1 MKYLYFFAFACFHLS
16 AGLAQSEDRYLFP
29 IQPGQSASLAGNMG
43 ELRSNHF
50 HTGIDIRTNNQI
62 NYPVFA
68 TKSGYISRASMS
80 PGGYGNVLYV
90 THPDGNTSVYAHLEK
105 FKGAVADYV
114 LKEQYRR
121 KTFDIDLYFRQ
132 NQFPV
137 KQGDTIAFSGN
148 TGSSSGPH
156 LHFDIRD
163 KNNLA
168 LDPLS
173 FGFAEVI
180 DVSPP
185 YTEKLALITLDHKA
199 RINNAFGRTEF
210 YVQRNGK
217 DFFLPF
223 PILAYGTIGIEVLA
237 KDRMAAG
244 SPFYGGVNF
253 IEVYANDKLIFKQNI
268 EKLDLNQGRA
278 INTLLSFRTLKGNNN
293 KYYKLYQDDGN
304 PLNFYDASPNS
315 GKVSIS
321 ENEEI
326 SIKIVY
332 ADIFKNS
339 SSLSFR
345 LKGSRPQQELLLDV
359 SARQELRTELLHN
372 TLLLQSKQAFN
383 KNSKALVYANSRVD
397 SLTVAYG
404 GKYSSTFLIDLKR
417 TLPDSVLLGD
427 LKYVSFLKDK
437 IPSGTTYTYYGDNVE
452 VTFPK
457 GALYDTLYFQL
468 EKSVNK
474 DSLEVLRI
482 GEVQTPLH
490 RYISV
495 SWRPEKMPNWS
506 KSWSVYRKIGQ
517 NFSYIGGNF
526 TNERVRFSTRD
537 FGSYALLQDTVP
549 PSIKALVLNNTS
561 ASFRISDNL
570 SGIDSYEATINGQW
584 LLMIFDGKSGTLKS
598 ERLNK
603 GMPLKGELILTVT
616 DRSGNQKQLKHTLP

>member
-1 MKYLYFFAFACFHLS
+1 MKYLYFFILAFFYFS
-16 AGLAQSEDRYLFP
+16 AAMAQSEERYLFP

-68 TKSGYISRASMS
+68 TKSGYISRASVS

-90 THPDGNTSVYAHLEK
+90 SHPDGNTSVYAHLEK
-105 FKGAVADYV
+105 FKGALAEYV

-132 NQFPV
+132 NQFAV

-173 FGFAEVI
+173 FGFSEVI

-185 YTEKLALITLDHKA
+185 YTEKLALISLDHNA
-199 RINNAFGRTEF
+199 RINNRFGRTEF

-217 DFFLPF
+217 DYFLPF
-223 PILAYGTIGIEVLA
+223 PILAIGSIGIEVLA
-237 KDRMAAG
+237 KDRLAAG
-244 SPFYGGVNF
+244 SPYYGGVNY
-253 IEVYANDKLIFKQNI
+253 IEMYANDKLIFKQTI
-268 EKLDLNQGRA
+268 EKLDLSDGRA

-293 KYYKLYQDDGN
+293 KFYKLYRDDGN
-304 PLNFYDASPNS
+304 TLNFYNASPNN
-315 GKVSIS
+315 GKLSIG
-321 ENEEI
+321 ENEEVAI
-326 SIKIVY
+326 RIVY
-332 ADIFKNS
+332 SDIFKNS

-345 LKGSRPQQELLLDV
+345 LKGSSPQQELLLDASV
-359 SARQELRTELLHN
+359 KQELRAEILNN
-372 TLLLQSKQAFN
+372 TLILQSNQPLKTDR
-383 KNSKALVYANSRVD
+383 KAWIYAKGQKD
-397 SLTVAYG
+397 SAAAAYG
-404 GKYSSTFLIDLKR
+404 GKYSSTFLIDLRKN
-417 TLPDSVLLGD
+417 LPDSVLLGTST
-427 LKYVSFLKDK
+427 YVSFLKDK
-437 IPSGTTYTYYGDNVE
+437 IPAGTAYTYYGDNVE
-452 VTFPK
+452 ITFPK

-468 EKSVNK
+468 EKSVTK

-482 GEVQTPLH
+482 GETLTPLH
-490 RYISV
+490 RYVSV
-495 SWRPEKMPNWS
+495 SWRPTKMPTWS
-506 KSWSVYRKIGQ
+506 KSWSVYRKVG
-517 NFSYIGGNF
+517 NDFSYIGGNF
-526 TNERVRFSTRD
+526 TNERIRFSIRD
-537 FGSYALLQDTVP
+537 FGSYVTLQDTVA
-549 PSIKALVLNNTS
+549 PSIKPIILNNTS
-561 ASFRISDNL
+561 VTFKISDNL

-584 LLMIFDGKSGTLKS
+584 LLLIFDGKSGTLKS

-603 GMPLKGELILTVT
+603 RLPLKGELILSVT
-616 DRSGNQKQLKHTLP
+616 DRSGNKQQATYTLP

>member
-1 MKYLYFFAFACFHLS
+1 M
-16 AGLAQSEDRYLFP
+16 AQSEECYLFP

-43 ELRSNHF
+43 EWRSNHF

-90 THPDGNTSVYAHLEK
+90 SHPDGNTSVYAHLEK
-105 FKGAVADYV
+105 FKGALAEYV

-132 NQFPV
+132 NQFVV

-173 FGFAEVI
+173 FGFSEVI

-185 YTEKLALITLDHKA
+185 YTEKLALISLDHNA
-199 RINNAFGRTEF
+199 RINNRFGRTEF

-217 DFFLPF
+217 DYFLPF
-223 PILAYGTIGIEVLA
+223 PILAFGSIGIEVLA
-237 KDRMAAG
+237 KDRLAAG
-244 SPFYGGVNF
+244 SPYYGGVNY
-253 IEVYANDKLIFKQNI
+253 IEMYANDKLIFKQTI
-268 EKLDLNQGRA
+268 EKLDLSDGRA

-293 KYYKLYQDDGN
+293 KFYKLYRDDGN
-304 PLNFYDASPNS
+304 TLNFYNASPNN
-315 GKVSIS
+315 GKLSIG
-321 ENEEI
+321 ENEEVAI
-326 SIKIVY
+326 RIVY
-332 ADIFKNS
+332 SDIFKNS

-345 LKGSRPQQELLLDV
+345 LKGSSPQQELLLDASV
-359 SARQELRTELLHN
+359 KQELRAEILNN
-372 TLLLQSKQAFN
+372 TLILQSNRSLKTDR
-383 KNSKALVYANSRVD
+383 KAWIYAKGQKD
-397 SLTVAYG
+397 SAAAAYG
-404 GKYSSTFLIDLKR
+404 GKYSSTFLIDLRKN
-417 TLPDSVLLGD
+417 LPDSVLLGTST
-427 LKYVSFLKDK
+427 YVSFLKDK
-437 IPSGTTYTYYGDNVE
+437 IPAGTAYTYYGDNVE
-452 VTFPK
+452 ITFPK

-468 EKSVNK
+468 EKSVTK

-482 GEVQTPLH
+482 GETLTPLH
-490 RYISV
+490 RYVSV
-495 SWRPEKMPNWS
+495 SWRPSKMPTWS
-506 KSWSVYRKIGQ
+506 KNWSVYRKVG
-517 NFSYIGGNF
+517 NDFSYIGGNF
-526 TNERVRFSTRD
+526 TNERIRFSIRD
-537 FGSYALLQDTVP
+537 FGSFVLLEDTVA
-549 PSIKALVLNNTS
+549 PSIKPIILNNTS
-561 ASFRISDNL
+561 VTFKISDNL

-584 LLMIFDGKSGTLKS
+584 LLLIFDGKSGTLKS

-603 GMPLKGELILTVT
+603 RLPLTGELILSVT
-616 DRSGNQKQLKHTLP
+616 DRSGNKQQATYTLP